1 VVLFAAA
8 IIVFGPLVRSVA
20 RRGILIAGAG
30 LAFATLLATSSG
42 IVNLTSEA
50 VAIRRPPGLDA
61 REAWQQALSSPSAD
75 DAADAHEILSAAG
88 AVTDGAPHFWVPSRL
103 DRSTAPRLAN
113 QWLFALTGQW
123 SVSSYAVVDD
133 LWGDEVPRADR
144 PRRPEEALRRIQDAA
159 PGAVVVVPP
168 QTFDRWDDNR
178 ASRGRI
184 VTW

>member
-8 IIVFGPLVRSVA
+8 VMVFAPFVHRVA
-20 RRGILIAGAG
+20 RRGIVAAGAG
-30 LAFATLLATSSG
+30 LAFAILLATSSG

-61 REAWQQALSSPSAD
+61 REAWQQALASPSAH
-75 DAADAHEILSAAG
+75 DAADAREILSAAG
-88 AVTDGAPHFWVPSRL
+88 AVTDVAPHFWVSSRL

-123 SVSSYAVVDD
+123 SVSSYDVVEE
-133 LWGDEVPRADR
+133 LWGDEVPRPDR
-144 PRRPEEALRRIQDAA
+144 PRRPEDALRRIQDAA
-159 PGAVVVVPP
+159 PGAVIVVPP
-168 QTFDRWDDNR
+168 ETFIRLDEDP
-178 ASRGRI
+178 ASGGRI